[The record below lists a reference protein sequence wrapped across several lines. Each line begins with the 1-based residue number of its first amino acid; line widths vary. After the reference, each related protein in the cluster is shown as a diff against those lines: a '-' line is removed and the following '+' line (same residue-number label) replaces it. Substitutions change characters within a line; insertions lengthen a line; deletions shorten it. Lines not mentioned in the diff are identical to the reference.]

1 MDSMGRTSCVDNANL
16 SLSVK
21 QAQGGTIKTQPLQQR
36 LRLAIPYLFRKKSSG
51 IYQTRYRR
59 VGSASDTITISMRTT
74 SRTAAM
80 KHQEFYNSAVRTFIV
95 NNPEAC
101 WDEMK
106 EYLRDLAESL
116 LMDKPDEFWD
126 GVEISTID
134 DSREALMDLVA
145 TAELSLNQ
153 HKAIIKAQEILKAT
167 KERLCGNAGPLLALV
182 EEFSP
187 SPLSV
192 ESLRLVEPLP
202 IPASQEEA
210 SAIVITFD
218 ELYGK
223 FLAETSVNMKKST
236 ISDHNTIRRRLNE
249 YIGHLNMRTY
259 KREDMTELRSDLME
273 SGYYVDASVNKIL
286 QKVSSVVN
294 WAVNSGLIQND
305 YTKGLKLKGVQ
316 NNRRAFTDPEM
327 NTLITALTT
336 DKNLTLAQQ
345 WAIRVGMITGVRIG
359 ELLQLTKADI
369 QKVDGI
375 TFIDIHDNNAKGLKN
390 KSSIRKVPLT
400 DGAYGFSL
408 DKFWAWLERQRD
420 GEDIFRE
427 HTRAQSDLNAFIKRH
442 TISTGEVSFHSLR
455 HYMATRAR
463 ARGVTEAD
471 VGGILGHASGEIT
484 FGLYGSAV
492 STQRSSEVLKVILL

>member
-1 MDSMGRTSCVDNANL
+1 
-16 SLSVK
+16 
-21 QAQGGTIKTQPLQQR
+21 
-36 LRLAIPYLFRKKSSG
+36 
-51 IYQTRYRR
+51 
-59 VGSASDTITISMRTT
+59 
-74 SRTAAM
+74 M

-145 TAELSLNQ
+145 TAGLSLNQ

-187 SPLSV
+187 A

-202 IPASQEEA
+202 ITVSQEA
-210 SAIVITFD
+210 SPATVLTFD

-223 FLAETSVNMKKST
+223 FLAENSINMKKST
-236 ISDHNTIRRRLNE
+236 ISDHNTIRRRLSE
-249 YIGHLNMRTY
+249 YIAHLNMRTY
-259 KREDMTELRSDLME
+259 TREDITELRADLIE
-273 SGYYVDASVNKIL
+273 SGNYVDASVNKIL

-305 YTKGLKLKGVQ
+305 YTKGLKLRGVR

-327 NTLITALTT
+327 STLITALTT

-345 WAIRVGMITGVRIG
+345 WAIRVGMITGARIG

-369 QKVDGI
+369 QEQDGI

-390 KSSIRKVPLT
+390 KASIRKVPLT

-408 DKFWAWLERQRD
+408 EKFRAWLERQRD

-427 HTRAQSDLNAFIKRH
+427 HSRTYSDLNAFIKRH
-442 TISTGEVSFHSLR
+442 TTSTGEVSFHSLR

-492 STQRSSEVLKVILL
+492 STQRSSEVLKAILL

>member
-1 MDSMGRTSCVDNANL
+1 
-16 SLSVK
+16 
-21 QAQGGTIKTQPLQQR
+21 
-36 LRLAIPYLFRKKSSG
+36 
-51 IYQTRYRR
+51 
-59 VGSASDTITISMRTT
+59 
-74 SRTAAM
+74 M

-126 GVEISTID
+126 GVEVSTID

-145 TAELSLNQ
+145 TAGLSLNQ

-187 SPLSV
+187 AVESLATSVALGPLAPLPLSV
-192 ESLRLVEPLP
+192 SQVAS
-202 IPASQEEA
+202 PAP
-210 SAIVITFD
+210 VLTFD
-218 ELYGK
+218 DLYQK
-223 FLAETSVNMKKST
+223 YLAENSINMKKST
-236 ISDHNTIRRRLNE
+236 ISDHNTIRRRLSE
-249 YIGHLNMRTY
+249 YIAHLNMGTY
-259 KREDMTELRSDLME
+259 TREDMTELRADLIE
-273 SGYYVDASVNKIL
+273 SGNYADASVNKIL
-286 QKVSSVVN
+286 QKVSAVVN
-294 WAVNSGLIQND
+294 WGVNNGLVQYD
-305 YTKGLKLKGVQ
+305 YTKGLKLKGVR

-327 NTLITALTT
+327 STLITALTT

-359 ELLQLTKADI
+359 ELLQLTKVDI
-369 QKVDGI
+369 QEQDGI

-390 KSSIRKVPLT
+390 KASIRKVPLT

-408 DKFWAWLERQRD
+408 DKFRAWLERQRD

-427 HTRAQSDLNAFIKRH
+427 HSRTYSDLNAFIKRH
-442 TISTGEVSFHSLR
+442 TTSTGEVSFHSLR

-463 ARGVTEAD
+463 ARGVSEAD
-471 VGGILGHASGEIT
+471 VGGILGHASGEVT
-484 FGLYGSAV
+484 FGVYGASV
-492 STQRSSEVLKVILL
+492 SMQRSSEVLKVVLL